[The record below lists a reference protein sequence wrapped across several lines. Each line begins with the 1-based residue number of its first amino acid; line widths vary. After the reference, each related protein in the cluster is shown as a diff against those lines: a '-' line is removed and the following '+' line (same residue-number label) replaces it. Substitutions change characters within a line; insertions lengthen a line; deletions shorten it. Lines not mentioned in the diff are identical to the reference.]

1 MSEPLTDGQLAEIRK
16 RGEMAGRESQQHRR
30 DACSVSLGLLHL
42 PCADVPLLLDEV
54 ERLRKE
60 SDLLAVRRNFG
71 DLADE
76 KQRSA
81 HAFTDVEM
89 DLISAEI
96 SRRLAHVTELEAEVQ
111 RLKELLKNAGVD
123 V

>member
-1 MSEPLTDGQLAEIRK
+1 
-16 RGEMAGRESQQHRR
+16 
-30 DACSVSLGLLHL
+30 
-42 PCADVPLLLDEV
+42 VPLLLDEV